1 MTSTLVV
8 PAEMVTYL
16 RDGLLSEIV
25 DAASHVQGA
34 GTHTEKMSKPGWYR
48 EPLAFFDRH
57 RALMDLI
64 GWEDTDTQAD
74 VYIDLQEHR
83 EAVLEALRSRLNYT
97 NDELREGMR
106 VEAERATAGEPPQ
119 DETLT
124 ERVLA
129 LREWGAAVEA
139 QANALTPS
147 ISPVPVYSSAEV
159 GRAVRAR
166 RRKLELTK
174 KRLAELAGVDRTTV
188 SELERDGNA
197 PLELAL
203 LIVTVLGLHAELQPK
218 RPS

>member
-1 MTSTLVV
+1 MTSMLVV
-8 PAEMVTYL
+8 PAEMVRYL

-25 DAASHVQGA
+25 EAASDVQDA
-34 GTHTEKMSKPGWYR
+34 GTHTEKLSKPGWYR
-48 EPLAFFDRH
+48 EPLTFLDRH
-57 RALMDLI
+57 RALLDLI
-64 GWEDTDTQAD
+64 GWEDTDSQTD
-74 VYIDLQEHR
+74 VQIDLHEHR
-83 EAVLEALRSRLNYT
+83 GAVLEGLWSRLHYSD
-97 NDELREGMR
+97 DELREGMR

-139 QANALTPS
+139 QANALTLS
-147 ISPVPVYSSAEV
+147 SSPVSVYSSAEV

-166 RRKLELTK
+166 RRKLDLSK
-174 KRLAELAGVDRTTV
+174 KRLAELASVDRTMV

-197 PLELAL
+197 SLGLAL
-203 LIVTVLGLHAELQPK
+203 LIVNVLGLHAELRPR

>member
-8 PAEMVTYL
+8 PAGMVAYL
-16 RDGLLSEIV
+16 RDGLLSGIV
-25 DAASHVQGA
+25 DAASDVQDA
-34 GTHTEKMSKPGWYR
+34 GTLTEKMSKPGWYQ

-57 RALMDLI
+57 RLLMDLI
-64 GWEDTDTQAD
+64 GWEDTDTQVD
-74 VYIDLQEHR
+74 VQIDLQEHR
-83 EAVLEALRSRLNYT
+83 GAVLEALWSRLNYT
-97 NDELREGMR
+97 DDELREGMR
-106 VEAERATAGEPPQ
+106 VEAKRAAAGEPPQ

-129 LREWGAAVEA
+129 LRDWAAGVEA
-139 QANALTPS
+139 QANALAPS
-147 ISPVPVYSSAEV
+147 DPPVTVHSSSEV

-166 RRKLELTK
+166 RRKLELSK
-174 KRLAELAGVDRTTV
+174 KRLAELAGVDRTAV

-203 LIVTVLGLHAELQPK
+203 LIVTVLGLHPELQPR